1 MDFLSIKIGLY
12 RNKYISIQVFIIIV
26 IIVIVAASL
35 SYQIGAVR
43 GMGDW
48 ELVTG
53 D

>member
-12 RNKYISIQVFIIIV
+12 RNKYISIQVFIII
-26 IIVIVAASL
+26 IVGSSL
-35 SYQIGAVR
+35 SYQIGKIR
-43 GMGDW
+43 GKGDW

>member
-12 RNKYISIQVFIIIV
+12 RNKYISIQVFIIISV
-26 IIVIVAASL
+26 VASL
-35 SYQIGAVR
+35 SYQIGKLR
-43 GMGDW
+43 GKGDW

>member
-26 IIVIVAASL
+26 GSSL
-35 SYQIGAVR
+35 SYQIGKIR
-43 GMGDW
+43 GKGDW
-48 ELVTG
+48 ELVTR